1 MEVLSYKTADF
12 EGPLDL
18 LLVLISKNKM
28 NIYDINI
35 SELLEQYMMQIN
47 LLTDGSM
54 DIASEFLEMA
64 ARLVYIK
71 SAMLLPRYDD
81 DVDPRAELSGE
92 LLEYQL
98 CKEIAEKLSTMTDG
112 FGTFVREPLKIE
124 ADKTYRRIH
133 AADELINAYFNAVG
147 RGMRKQMPSAETFTP
162 LVAKKI
168 VSVSSK
174 VVHVLRSIRKNTV
187 VKFKSLFE
195 TAESRSEL
203 VATFLAVLELIKSNR
218 LNAQT
223 NNGELTLSLSKEGRI
238 SDD

>member
-1 MEVLSYKTADF
+1 MEVLSYRTADF

-35 SELLEQYMMQIN
+35 SELLEQYMAQIN
-47 LLTDGSM
+47 MITEGSM
-54 DIASEFLEMA
+54 DIESEFLEMA

-81 DVDPRAELSGE
+81 EPDPRAELSGE
-92 LLEYQL
+92 LLEYQM
-98 CKEIAEKLSTMTDG
+98 CKEIAGKLSEMTDG
-112 FGTFVREPLKIE
+112 FGTFVRDPLKIE

-133 AADELINAYFNAVG
+133 TADELIGEYLNAVG
-147 RGMRKQMPSAETFTP
+147 RGLRKQLPSADTFTP

-174 VVHVLRSIRKNTV
+174 VVHVLRSIRKNSV

-195 TAESRSEL
+195 KAESRSEL
-203 VATFLAVLELIKSNR
+203 VATFLAVLELIKARR
-218 LNAQT
+218 LNADT
-223 NNGELTLSLSKEGRI
+223 CDGDLTLSICKEAPI
-238 SDD
+238 DE

>member
-35 SELLEQYMMQIN
+35 SELLDQYMQQIN

-81 DVDPRAELSGE
+81 NDDPRAELSGE

-98 CKEIAEKLSTMTDG
+98 CKDMAAKLSAMTEG
-112 FGTFVREPLKIE
+112 FGTFVRDPLKIE

-133 AADELINAYFNAVG
+133 STDELITAYFNAIG
-147 RGMRKQMPSAETFTP
+147 RGMRKLMPSAETFTP

-187 VKFKSLFE
+187 VRFKSLFE
-195 TAESRSEL
+195 SAESRSEL

-218 LNAQT
+218 LSAEND
-223 NNGELTLSLSKEGRI
+223 NGELTLSLSKEVRM
-238 SDD
+238 DDE

>member
-35 SELLEQYMMQIN
+35 SELLEQYMEQIN
-47 LLTDGSM
+47 MLTEGSM

-81 DVDPRAELSGE
+81 DTDPRAELSGE

-98 CKEIAEKLSTMTDG
+98 CKEIAEKLSAMTDG
-112 FGTFVREPLKIE
+112 FSTFVRDPLKIE

-133 AADELINAYFNAVG
+133 SPEELIDAYSSAVG
-147 RGMRKQMPSAETFTP
+147 RGLRKQLPSAETFSP

-174 VVHVLRSIRKNTV
+174 VVHVLRSVRKNKT

-195 TAESRSEL
+195 QAESRSEL
-203 VATFLAVLELIKSNR
+203 VATFLAVLELIKARR
-218 LNAQT
+218 LNT
-223 NNGELTLSLSKEGRI
+223 DTSNGDLTLSLCEEGGLT
-238 SDD
+238 DE